1 MVPEQLHREIRS
13 REDSSPDRRQ
23 FYAHTS
29 GLGVPLMIIADES
42 YPTRSPVWWARR
54 GAAGPHPEGT
64 GATGRQ
70 VVIRI
75 PKSLSG
81 IEAVLSRLLRAP
93 NEVRRPMDD
102 MNSVLWELMDG
113 TLQLEKITRLMDLTF
128 HERIATADERIRASI
143 GKLVADGLAVVRQSP
158 FRGEWNV
165 SSLHDPSG
173 MLNAPSAR
181 LGLDTEE

>member
-1 MVPEQLHREIRS
+1 M
-13 REDSSPDRRQ
+13 
-23 FYAHTS
+23 
-29 GLGVPLMIIADES
+29 MIDDDS
-42 YPTRSPVWWARR
+42 YPTRAPVWWARR

-113 TLQLEKITRLMDLTF
+113 TVQLEMITRLMDATF
-128 HERIATADERIRASI
+128 HERIAPAEERIRASI
-143 GKLVADGLAVVRQSP
+143 ANLVSDGLAVVRQSP
-158 FRGEWNV
+158 FKGEWNV
-165 SSLHDPSG
+165 SSRHDPSG
-173 MLNAPSAR
+173 RLNAPSPR

>member
-1 MVPEQLHREIRS
+1 MMTF
-13 REDSSPDRRQ
+13 DD
-23 FYAHTS
+23 
-29 GLGVPLMIIADES
+29 DS
-42 YPTRSPVWWARR
+42 YPTRAPVWWARR
-54 GAAGPHPEGT
+54 GPAGPHPEGT

-113 TLQLEKITRLMDLTF
+113 TLKLGTITRLMDATF
-128 HERIATADERIRASI
+128 HERVAPADERIRASI
-143 GKLVADGLAVVRQSP
+143 GKLVSDGLAIVRQSP
-158 FRGEWNV
+158 FEGEWNV
-165 SSLHDPSG
+165 SSRHDPSG
-173 MLNAPSAR
+173 MLSVPSPR
-181 LGLDTEE
+181 LGLDTDE